1 MGASICRWQTNALGA
16 NANAHAHEAVLG
28 ESENSKLTDPFGRS
42 GTAPRTTQSNAGA
55 GQAAISPS
63 GMMMLAPLL

>member
-1 MGASICRWQTNALGA
+1 MFMGASICRWQTHALGA
-16 NANAHAHEAVLG
+16 NAHEAVLG
-28 ESENSKLTDPFGRS
+28 ESENSKLTDPFGPS